1 MNSDPHE
8 NAAWRTFGMLDAD
21 EAASFDEALRHD
33 PELQTAYHEM
43 ERLSAA
49 VAATAAVPI
58 PPQAGQLARLQTR
71 LGINVP
77 KHTNWFGISGWAA
90 AAVLTLV
97 LVLQRGPGTKHST
110 VAGTQPA
117 AAISSQPGESVKS
130 PVTSIGKSHDLANQP
145 GSEKSGNY
153 ALTVE
158 TLEIEGK
165 TVAKVEAKR
174 LIQEIEVLRGKLENF
189 QKRDRQRF
197 EPVPG
202 MAWPVVMRM
211 NPPGDPVNNE
221 GELALAKNDT
231 PIIAMLGDAMT
242 ATNVSPM
249 PNMSVTNLRLDMT
262 HGNSASPANS
272 TAQEKLAAPPAVP
285 VPSAVPIYDAARDA
299 GTLVVS
305 NLPQTA
311 ADESYN
317 LWVRTDA
324 GGNPIYV
331 GRLPKS
337 TNQSAESFD
346 FSLGSTGIMP
356 SGFLLTRD
364 LAGAALAPAASNTVL
379 QGP

>member
-8 NAAWRTFGMLDAD
+8 NAAWRAFGMLDAD
-21 EAASFDEALRHD
+21 EVASFDEALRHD
-33 PELQTAYHEM
+33 PELESACREM
-43 ERLSAA
+43 DRLATA
-49 VAATAAVPI
+49 VAVTAVVPI
-58 PPQAGQLARLQTR
+58 TPQAGQLARLQIR

-97 LVLQRGPGTKHST
+97 LALQRGPGAKHT
-110 VAGTQPA
+110 PVVVTQPGA
-117 AAISSQPGESVKS
+117 TISTQPGESVKS
-130 PVTSIGKSHDLANQP
+130 PVTGVGKSRDLANQP
-145 GSEKSGNY
+145 GFEKSENN
-153 ALTVE
+153 ALSVE
-158 TLEIEGK
+158 IPETDGK
-165 TVAKVEAKR
+165 AVAKVESKR

-211 NPPGDPVNNE
+211 SPPGEPVNGT
-221 GELALAKNDT
+221 GELALNKDDT
-231 PIIAMLGDAMT
+231 PIIAMLGDAVT
-242 ATNVSPM
+242 AAHTSSM
-249 PNMSVTNLRLDMT
+249 MSL
-262 HGNSASPANS
+262 
-272 TAQEKLAAPPAVP
+272 TAQTLRANMATSGNLADQTNQTVPATTAM
-285 VPSAVPIYDAARDA
+285 PSAVPIYDAARDS

-305 NLPQTA
+305 NLPQTT

-337 TNQSAESFD
+337 TNQGAESFD

-364 LAGAALAPAASNTVL
+364 LPGASLVPSASNTIL